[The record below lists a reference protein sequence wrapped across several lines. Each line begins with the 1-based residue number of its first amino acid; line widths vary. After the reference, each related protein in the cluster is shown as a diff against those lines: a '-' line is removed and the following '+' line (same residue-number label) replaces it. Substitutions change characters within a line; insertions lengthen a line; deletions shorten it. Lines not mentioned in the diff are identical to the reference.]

1 MNPFI
6 FNCPT
11 KVCFA
16 EGSSSAVAEHLADL
30 GAKSPFVV
38 TDEFLLKN
46 KITDTAVNAL
56 EERFGKVGI
65 YSEVPPDSD
74 LDCINKVAKMAKDA
88 GADSVVAI
96 GGGSVIDTAKVVNI
110 CLSLGGDILDHQ
122 GLNAI
127 ETKLL
132 PLIVIPTTAGTGSE
146 VSYVAMIKHH
156 EEKRKIVFGSKFLAP
171 DIALLDPL
179 MQLSL
184 PAKLTAATG
193 MDALTHAI
201 ESVVCEITGSSFSDA
216 LAIEAA
222 RMIFKWLPIATA
234 DGGDIEA
241 RSNMLVASCM
251 AGSAFSNA
259 GVGVVHAL
267 AHSTGARFNTHHGL
281 TNAIFLPH
289 GIRFNQSAAAVKYAQ
304 LSRQLGFSK
313 TLDDNEGTA
322 TLIDSVENLLKQLN
336 LPSRL
341 ELIGV
346 PKLSES
352 ELEAWAND
360 AVDDPSTMF
369 NPKELTVQDAIE
381 IYKRAY

>member
-6 FNCPT
+6 FQSPT

-16 EGSSSAVAEHLADL
+16 EGISSVVSEHLSDL
-30 GAKSPFVV
+30 GAKSPFVI

-46 KITDTAVNAL
+46 NILDSTLASI
-56 EERFGKVGI
+56 EEKFGKPSI
-65 YSEVPPDSD
+65 YSDVPPDSD

-88 GADSVVAI
+88 GADSIVAV

-110 CLSLGGDILDHQ
+110 CLSLGGSILDHQ
-122 GLNAI
+122 GLNAL
-127 ETKLL
+127 ESKLF

-146 VSYVAMIKHH
+146 VSYVAMIKNQ
-156 EEKRKIVFGSKFLAP
+156 EEKRKLVFGSKYLAP
-171 DIALLDPL
+171 DVALLDPT
-179 MQLSL
+179 MQLTL
-184 PAKLTAATG
+184 PPKLTAATG

-201 ESVVCEITGSSFSDA
+201 ESIVCQITSSSFSDA
-216 LAIEAA
+216 LAVEAA
-222 RMIFKWLPIATA
+222 RMIFKWLPVATA
-234 DGGDIEA
+234 DGDDLEA

-259 GVGVVHAL
+259 GVGIVHAL
-267 AHSTGARFNTHHGL
+267 AHSTGARFGTHHGL

-289 GIRFNQSAAAVKYAQ
+289 GMRFNQSVVSAKYAQ
-304 LSRQLGFSK
+304 LSRWLGFSSSI
-313 TLDDNEGTA
+313 DDNESTA

-346 PKLSES
+346 PKLNGS
-352 ELEAWAND
+352 ELEEWANG
-360 AVDDPSTMF
+360 AVEDPSTMF
-369 NPKELTVQDAIE
+369 NPKELSVQDAIE

>member
-65 YSEVPPDSD
+65 YSDVPPDSD
-74 LDCINKVAKMAKDA
+74 LDCINKVAKIAKDA

-132 PLIVIPTTAGTGSE
+132 PLIVIPTTAGT
-146 VSYVAMIKHH
+146 
-156 EEKRKIVFGSKFLAP
+156 
-171 DIALLDPL
+171 
-179 MQLSL
+179 
-184 PAKLTAATG
+184 
-193 MDALTHAI
+193 
-201 ESVVCEITGSSFSDA
+201 
-216 LAIEAA
+216 
-222 RMIFKWLPIATA
+222 
-234 DGGDIEA
+234 
-241 RSNMLVASCM
+241 
-251 AGSAFSNA
+251 
-259 GVGVVHAL
+259 
-267 AHSTGARFNTHHGL
+267 
-281 TNAIFLPH
+281 
-289 GIRFNQSAAAVKYAQ
+289 
-304 LSRQLGFSK
+304 
-313 TLDDNEGTA
+313 
-322 TLIDSVENLLKQLN
+322 
-336 LPSRL
+336 
-341 ELIGV
+341 
-346 PKLSES
+346 
-352 ELEAWAND
+352 
-360 AVDDPSTMF
+360 
-369 NPKELTVQDAIE
+369 
-381 IYKRAY
+381 